1 MALMALLRSPEK
13 VARMR
18 SSKKAATAAVLAGAV
33 ALASAAYGIGTQT
46 GDGTAEAAREGQAR
60 AEPRLFMSVDDLAEE
75 LGVDADEL
83 EDAMRDFHEQERGE
97 VRDAFASALAEALG
111 KPADEV
117 RAALDEVGPGEGM
130 RPGCAPHV
138 SLRRLAAEL
147 DVTRGELREALRG
160 TRPGVDLPFENL
172 HEDLVTFLA
181 DRLGVSKEKVEE
193 ALPEPPDLGDRPR
206 FGPGGPPPHGPGRP
220 PGLRFGMPG

>member
-46 GDGTAEAAREGQAR
+46 GDGTAEAARDGR
-60 AEPRLFMSVDDLAEE
+60 AQDEPRLMLRFDGLADE

-83 EDAMRDFHEQERGE
+83 EQALRDFHEQEDGE
-97 VRDAFASALAEALG
+97 LRDSFASALAEALG
-111 KPADEV
+111 KPVDEV
-117 RAALDEVGPGEGM
+117 RAALDEVGPGEGR

-147 DVTRGELREALRG
+147 DVTRGELREALGEARS
-160 TRPGVDLPFENL
+160 GVDSSFEER
-172 HEDLVTFLA
+172 HEELVTFLA
-181 DRLGVSKEKVEE
+181 DRLGVSREKVEE
-193 ALPEPPDLGDRPR
+193 ALPEPPEPGDRPR
-206 FGPGGPPPHGPGRP
+206 FGPGGPPPPGHGGP
-220 PGLRFGMPG
+220 PALRFGLPG

>member
-1 MALMALLRSPEK
+1 
-13 VARMR
+13 MR

-33 ALASAAYGIGTQT
+33 ALASAAYGIGTQA
-46 GDGTAEAAREGQAR
+46 GNGTAEAARDGR
-60 AEPRLFMSVDDLAEE
+60 AQDEPRLMLRFDGLADE
-75 LGVDADEL
+75 LGVDADAL
-83 EDAMRDFHEQERGE
+83 EDAMRDFHEQEEGE

-111 KPADEV
+111 KPVDEV
-117 RAALDEVGPGEGM
+117 TAALDEVGPGEGR

-147 DVTRGELREALRG
+147 DVTRGELRQALGEARSG
-160 TRPGVDLPFENL
+160 MDSSFEQR

-181 DRLGVSKEKVEE
+181 DRLGVSREKVEE
-193 ALPEPPDLGDRPR
+193 ALPEPPAPGDRPR
-206 FGPGGPPPHGPGRP
+206 FGPGGPPPPGHGGP

>member
-1 MALMALLRSPEK
+1 
-13 VARMR
+13 MR

-46 GDGTAEAAREGQAR
+46 GDGTAEAARDGR
-60 AEPRLFMSVDDLAEE
+60 AQDEPRLMLRFDGLADE
-75 LGVDADEL
+75 LGVDADAL
-83 EDAMRDFHEQERGE
+83 EDAMRDFHEQEGGE

-111 KPADEV
+111 KPVDEV
-117 RAALDEVGPGEGM
+117 RAALDEVGPGEGR

-147 DVTRGELREALRG
+147 DVTRGELRQALGEARSG
-160 TRPGVDLPFENL
+160 MDSSFEQR

-181 DRLGVSKEKVEE
+181 DRLGVSREQVEE
-193 ALPEPPDLGDRPR
+193 ALPEPPAPGDRPR
-206 FGPGGPPPHGPGRP
+206 FGPGGPPPPGHGGPA
-220 PGLRFGMPG
+220 GLRFGMPG